1 MLFFSLDA
9 ASSDFNPIGD
19 FPNLAAALRE
29 ARKSPG
35 NVFTIPLSMLKLWQD
50 VVRMNGSPHAYFG
63 MQTDTMELLYLG
75 EFGNLVEAQGYVAF
89 SNLKE
94 STAWIS
100 NAQQVQQWL
109 VADLPPPVEPET
121 ETLFTD

>member
-9 ASSDFNPIGD
+9 ASSEFHPIGD

-35 NVFTIPLSMLKLWQD
+35 NVFTLPLSMLKKWQD
-50 VVRMNGSPHAYFG
+50 VIRMNGSPHAYFAL
-63 MQTDTMELLYLG
+63 QTDTMELLYLG
-75 EFGNLVEAQGYVAF
+75 EFGNLAEAQAFVAY

-100 NAQQVQQWL
+100 FTERVQQWL
-109 VADLPPPVEPET
+109 IADDMPPEEPET
-121 ETLFTD
+121 ETLFSD